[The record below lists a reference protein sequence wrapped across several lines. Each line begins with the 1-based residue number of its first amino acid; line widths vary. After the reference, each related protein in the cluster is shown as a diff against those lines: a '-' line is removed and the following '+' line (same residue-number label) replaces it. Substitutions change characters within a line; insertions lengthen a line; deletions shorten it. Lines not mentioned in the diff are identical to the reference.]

1 MTAVLPIAK
10 APSLAVDE
18 RWRAHLIALA
28 AALGAILLLFH
39 RDAAHMA
46 TIWWTSSTF
55 NHVLLIPPVIA
66 WMVWQ
71 RRPELARLTPAV
83 WPPAL
88 VAVALGGLFWLLG
101 EAAGLALARHTGLV
115 LILQATIAACLG
127 RAVARGLAFPLFYM
141 VFLVPAGEE
150 IVPLMQ
156 TVTAKIS
163 MVLLAWSGVPAH
175 IEGVFIT
182 TPTGYFEVA
191 EACAGVKFLIAMIAY
206 GALVAN
212 ICFRS
217 WSRRA
222 AFIAAAIVIPVLA
235 NGVRAFGTIYIAEQT
250 SLAFAEGFDH
260 IFYGWIFFAIVIAL
274 LMAVGWRFF
283 DRGVGEPWFDPA
295 SLQPRP
301 VPASDPR
308 RLAAAAVL
316 VAAIPLAWLAAI
328 TAAGTETAPR
338 DIAFPEIRGWQRVA
352 AAAGRPWR
360 PSFAGA
366 DILRVARYRDGEG
379 REVDLAIAVFARQ
392 EEGRELVGY
401 GQGAAGPGSA
411 WAWTAASPAPANG
424 TAELIASHGVQREVV
439 SFYRVGDIL
448 TGSGMQVKLETMKTR
463 LLGGR
468 QRAVAVLVSGQAPG
482 SGASARPAIDAF
494 LAALGPVDRL
504 ADRVS
509 GSR

>member
-1 MTAVLPIAK
+1 VDKPYEHARQWREHL
-10 APSLAVDE
+10 LALV
-18 RWRAHLIALA
+18 A
-28 AALGAILLLFH
+28 AATAILLLFH

-46 TIWWTSSTF
+46 AIWWTSSTF

-83 WPPAL
+83 WTPAL
-88 VAVALGGLFWLLG
+88 AAVALGGAFWLLG
-101 EAAGLALARHTGLV
+101 EAAGLALARHAGLV
-115 LILQATIAACLG
+115 LMLQGTIAACLG
-127 RAVARGLAFPLFYM
+127 KAVARGLAFPLFYM

-163 MVLLAWSGVPAH
+163 MVLLGWSGVPAH

-217 WSRRA
+217 WTRRA
-222 AFIAAAIVIPVLA
+222 AFMAAAAVIPILA
-235 NGVRAFGTIYIAEQT
+235 NGIRAFGTIFIAEQS

-260 IFYGWIFFAIVIAL
+260 IFYGWIFFALVIAL

-283 DRGVGEPWFDPA
+283 DRNVGEPWFDPA
-295 SLQPRP
+295 RLQRQGGPTGN
-301 VPASDPR
+301 PR
-308 RLAAAAVL
+308 RLAAAAVTIAAFPL
-316 VAAIPLAWLAAI
+316 VWLAAI
-328 TAAGTETAPR
+328 TAAGTEAVPR
-338 DIAFPEIRGWQRVA
+338 DIAFPEIRGWQRVGA
-352 AAAGRPWR
+352 SGGRPWQ
-360 PSFAGA
+360 PSFARA
-366 DILRVARYRDGEG
+366 DVIRIARYRDGAG

-392 EEGRELVGY
+392 NEGRELVGF
-401 GQGAAGPGSA
+401 GQGAAGPDGGWS
-411 WAWTAASPAPANG
+411 WTAASPAPANG
-424 TAELIASHGVQREVV
+424 TAERIASHGVQREVV

-448 TGSGMQVKLETMKTR
+448 TGSAMEVKLETMKTR

-468 QRAVAVLVSGQAPG
+468 QRAVGVLVSAQEPG

-494 LAALGPVDRL
+494 LAALGPIDTL

-509 GSR
+509 GGR